1 MSKKRGLALV
11 PGAILIVLGVF
22 LLFFSSGGVI
32 VTWET
37 ASEVDTM
44 GFNLY
49 RTEGATGTSATEG
62 TFQQVNTELIPAKGD
77 PMTGAA
83 YQIEDANVEPGRT
96 YSYQI
101 EEVEWT
107 GARRRFPE
115 IVRVR
120 AGVPSVWLSAEG
132 TLLILFGCGLL
143 YLQMRQHRRT
153 DRDPATEQEG

>member
-1 MSKKRGLALV
+1 MNTRRWLGLV
-11 PGAILIVLGVF
+11 PGVILIVLGVF
-22 LLFFSSGGVI
+22 LLFYSSGGVI

-49 RTEGATGTSATEG
+49 RAEGVTGTSETEG

-83 YQIEDANVEPGRT
+83 YQIEDENVEPGRL

-107 GARRRFPE
+107 GAHRRFPE
-115 IVRVR
+115 IVQVR
-120 AGVPSVWLSAEG
+120 AGVPGVWLIAEG
-132 TLLILFGCGLL
+132 TLLILLGCGLL
-143 YLQMRQHRRT
+143 YMQMRQHRRA
-153 DRDPATEQEG
+153 DRDPATAQEG